1 MAQSAVEA
9 GALCMAFNF
18 LPTYEMDGSP
28 SYRRV
33 FHPVIW
39 VLALDALFLD
49 KEEVSMV
56 AGKRG
61 YQSEVKEI
69 GAPGGGPGGG
79 DSSSSDS
86 SRDGRARSGL
96 IVSLRRPDEEGRFTM

>member
-61 YQSEVKEI
+61 YSEVKET

-79 DSSSSDS
+79 DNNS

-96 IVSLRRPDEEGRFTM
+96 IISLRRPDEEGRFTM